1 MSRSILFLRRA
12 PLALAI
18 AAACAQTAM
27 AETVKGSGGSSSAAT
42 PAEQTLPD
50 IVVTAMSA
58 SDGFITQ
65 SDAASVGK
73 SNVSVQDTPFAMNVV
88 DVAQARESGAKN
100 VQEALAYTAGVYTGR
115 YGFDTRGDWAA
126 IRGLG
131 PATYLDGLRG
141 IYGFYNNVRPEIYT
155 LERIEVLKGPSSV
168 LYGQAEL
175 GGIINAVSKLPKAV
189 ASREIELQVGSYDRK
204 QLGLDL
210 TGPLNKDKTFL
221 YRLVALKRD
230 SETQV
235 DFVNDDAQLFM
246 PSLTWRPNR
255 NTSLTAMFISQ
266 ESKSKVSSQFL
277 PFKGTLG
284 DAPLGRIPASRFA
297 GEPGWDRYDT
307 RKNELT
313 LQWDQRLS
321 TDWRLVANLRKTNSS
336 SVTREIYTTVG
347 QIPDNAG
354 NMPRTVH
361 AADRKTDVLASDVRF
376 EGGLRLGPTRH
387 QVALGVDHQNAYWQE
402 FNYFSKNTTF
412 AADGVDNFNVYN
424 PVYGS
429 AGMTNFLSNLAL
441 ADRPDNKIVQTGI
454 YATDHVEWGPWVLSG
469 AWRHD
474 RARNETLNLAPTQDV
489 VVTNAANTARVGLMY
504 RFNNGISPYASWSTA
519 FMPLLG
525 TDGAGGFLKPMTG
538 EQTEAGVKFL
548 SPSGR
553 TSAAFA
559 RFEIE
564 QQNRVSSNN
573 LPGGVEQVNASTKGW
588 EAEVKHRFGA
598 FEVLANYTALEA
610 INPATGKRLSAIA
623 EKTAS
628 AWGQYRFN
636 SGWRVGL
643 GTRYL
648 GDLTGANGT
657 PEVPSVTLLD
667 AMVGYSTGAWDV
679 RMDARNLADKTYV
692 SWCRGTNQDC
702 GYGERF
708 YAGLTARYKF

>member
-1 MSRSILFLRRA
+1 M
-12 PLALAI
+12 PGVTVM
-18 AAACAQTAM
+18 AASEA
-27 AETVKGSGGSSSAAT
+27 
-42 PAEQTLPD
+42 
-50 IVVTAMSA
+50 
-58 SDGFITQ
+58 DGLITQ
-65 SDAASVGK
+65 SDVASVGK
-73 SNVSVQDTPFAMNVV
+73 GRASIQDTPFAMSVV

-100 VQEALAYTAGVYTGR
+100 IQEALAYTAGVYTGR

-141 IYGFYNNVRPEIYT
+141 IYGFYNNVRPEIYA
-155 LERIEVLKGPSSV
+155 LERIEVLKGPASV

-189 ASREIELQVGSYDRK
+189 PGREIELQAGSHERK

-210 TGPLNKDKTFL
+210 TGPLNKDKTLL

-230 SETQV
+230 SATQV
-235 DFVNDDAQLFM
+235 DHVNDDAQLFM
-246 PSLTWRPNR
+246 PSLTWRPHEK
-255 NTSLTAMFISQ
+255 TSLTALFVNQ
-266 ESKSKVSSQFL
+266 ESKSRVSSQFL

-284 DAPLGRIPASRFA
+284 AAPLGRIPTSRFA

-313 LQWDQRLS
+313 LLWDQQLA
-321 TDWRLVANLRKTNSS
+321 TNWKLVANLRKTRSA

-347 QIPDNAG
+347 QIPDDAG

-376 EGGLRLGPTRH
+376 EGVLRAGPTRH
-387 QVALGVDHQNAYWQE
+387 EVALGVDHQNAYWQE
-402 FNYFSKNTTF
+402 FNYISKNTTL
-412 AADGVDNFNVYN
+412 AADGVENFNVYH

-429 AGMTNFLSNLAL
+429 AGMMNFLSSLAL
-441 ADRPDNKIVQTGI
+441 TDRPDNKIVQTGV
-454 YATDHVEWGPWVLSG
+454 YAMDHMEWGPWVLSG

-474 RARNETLNLAPTQDV
+474 RARNQTLNLAPVQDV
-489 VVTNAANTARVGLMY
+489 VVTNSANTGRVGLMY
-504 RFNNGISPYASWSTA
+504 RFNNGLSPYVSWSTA

-538 EQTEAGVKFL
+538 DQKEAGVKFL

-553 TSAAFA
+553 TSAAVA

-564 QQNRVSSNN
+564 QQNRISSNN
-573 LPGGVEQVNASTKGW
+573 LPGGVEQVNAATKGW
-588 EAEVKHRFGA
+588 EAEVRHRFGA
-598 FEVLANYTALEA
+598 LEVMANYTDLEA
-610 INPATGKRLSAIA
+610 VNPATGARLSAIA

-636 SGWRVGL
+636 SGWRIGL
-643 GTRYL
+643 GSRYL

-657 PEVPSVTLLD
+657 PQVPSVTLFD
-667 AMVGYSTGAWDV
+667 AMVGYGAGAWDV

-692 SWCRGTNQDC
+692 SWCRGANQDC

-708 YAGLTARYKF
+708 HAGVTARYKF